1 MSVSSF
7 EIETKRRRALFK
19 RELSERKRARGDY
32 FTQQYADI
40 TDLTGD
46 PLNWPEQICAIRK
59 QRHASKFEDFRRLF
73 ISPTLK
79 YRERFTLTLFLLGN
93 GVNPTMILEYYAAN
107 GTLRDVSALR
117 SIKSLCQSYRDQTI
131 PNFTSYDLTSGRYEK
146 MNNS

>member
-19 RELSERKRARGDY
+19 RELSERKRARGDS

-59 QRHASKFEDFRRLF
+59 HRHASKFEDFRRLF

-79 YRERFTLTLFLLGN
+79 YRERFKLTLFLLGN

-117 SIKSLCQSYRDQTI
+117 SVKALCKSYIEQTI
-131 PNFTSYDLTSGRYEK
+131 SNFTSYDLTSGRYEK